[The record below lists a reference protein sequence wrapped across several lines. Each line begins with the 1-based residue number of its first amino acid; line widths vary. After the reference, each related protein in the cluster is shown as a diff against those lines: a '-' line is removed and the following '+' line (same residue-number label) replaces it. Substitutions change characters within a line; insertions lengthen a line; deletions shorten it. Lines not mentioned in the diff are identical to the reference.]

1 MRAAHD
7 LPHLLVMAK
16 APVAGTVKTRLCPP
30 CSPEEAAAVA
40 AASLVD
46 TLDAVGAC
54 SAGRKVVA
62 LEGEVGPWLPPGFE
76 VVAQRG
82 STLAERLARAWADTG
97 GAGVQIGMDTPQVTA
112 TELDALLA
120 AIAEGDERR
129 ALLGP
134 AADGGWWAIGLSA
147 RTARRPHAVFEGVAT
162 SSPVTGADQHRRLR
176 SLGLDVI
183 VAGLRRDI
191 DTVAD
196 LNAVAAEI
204 PDSRTGAQARLLGVL
219 APR

>member
-40 AASLVD
+40 AASLAD
-46 TLDAVGAC
+46 TLDAVAEC

-62 LEGEVGPWLPPGFE
+62 LDGEVGPWLPPGFE

-82 STLAERLARAWADTG
+82 ATLAERLARAWADTG

-120 AIAEGDERR
+120 SIAEGDEQR
-129 ALLGP
+129 AVLGP
-134 AADGGWWAIGLSA
+134 AVDGGWWAIGLSA
-147 RTARRPHAVFEGVAT
+147 RTARRPEAVFEGVPT

-176 SLGLDVI
+176 SLGLDVA
-183 VAGLRRDI
+183 VASVRRDI

-204 PDSRTGAQARLLGVL
+204 PDSRTAAQARLLGVL